1 MIKNIFFAMS
11 IAVLL
16 ISCNTKKENNSE
28 NSIVLEDTKGN
39 KVELK
44 DIAKKVVCLFDPSID
59 VIFML
64 QKQDALIGVNAELY
78 YDDELYDYYK
88 LMDIRIENKTL
99 ATPGSNDKANVE
111 SIVALDPDLV
121 IAQQLSPSIIN
132 TLNGMG
138 IAVYLSSS
146 DTYENL
152 KKEMKDISMMLGT
165 TQRGDELLAYADVEE
180 KNILN
185 KSKQNAH
192 HIQKT
197 VYFSWA
203 NGRIFTTTGRN
214 SMMNNCLELAD
225 VQNICPTH
233 IDNMTINPETLI
245 KWNPDMIVMWNDSPD
260 LFYDKT
266 ELKNITAIKE
276 KQIYNL
282 MPMFFYN
289 PHTLKALCAAVRINS
304 WAYAS
309 TENNNNNQEVKE
321 IIIKLYGEEMGDKL
335 TKDTVLWEK

>member
-1 MIKNIFFAMS
+1 MKNIFYAVS

-16 ISCNTKKENNSE
+16 ISCSAKKESNSE
-28 NSIVLEDTKGN
+28 NTIVLEDTKGN

-44 DIAKKVVCLFDPSID
+44 DTAKKVVCLFDPSID

-64 QKQDALIGVNAELY
+64 QKQEALIGVNAELY
-78 YDDELYDYYK
+78 YDNELYDYYK
-88 LMDIRIENKTL
+88 LMDTRVENKTL
-99 ATPGSNDKANVE
+99 ATPGSNDMANVE
-111 SIVALDPDLV
+111 SIVALSPDLV

-132 TLNGMG
+132 TLNSMG

-152 KKEMKDISMMLGT
+152 KKEMKDIAIMLGAEE
-165 TQRGDELLAYADVEE
+165 RGNELLAYADVEE
-180 KNILN
+180 KNILD
-185 KSKQNAH
+185 KSKQDATH
-192 HIQKT
+192 TKKL

-233 IDNMTINPETLI
+233 IDNMTINPETLV
-245 KWNPDMIVMWNDSPD
+245 KWNPDMIVMWNDSPN
-260 LFYDKT
+260 LFYDKS
-266 ELKNITAIKE
+266 ELQSITAIKE

-289 PHTLKALCAAVRINS
+289 PHTLKALCAAVMINS
-304 WAYAS
+304 WAYANA
-309 TENNNNNQEVKE
+309 ENNSSMEKVKE
-321 IIIKLYGEEMGDKL
+321 IIIKLYGNEMGTKL
-335 TKDTVLWEK
+335 TDNTELWKK